1 MSDLKEDII
10 DRAKAL
16 ILPEFSKLQKGTN
29 EICIRQETLEKQMV
43 MVGENVFNNS
53 RWIDELS
60 KMVDTTNQWNDGTE
74 RLYIETENIKK
85 EMGRI
90 RRKYFVT
97 AVIHNLKRGY
107 C

>member
-53 RWIDELS
+53 R
-60 KMVDTTNQWNDGTE
+60 
-74 RLYIETENIKK
+74 
-85 EMGRI
+85 
-90 RRKYFVT
+90 
-97 AVIHNLKRGY
+97 
-107 C
+107 